1 MKSEAQKGRVALA
14 IIASDTSRN
23 STQKLVPLLTARGV
37 ALVVGPD
44 ALALG
49 SALGRSAVAAVGVL
63 DNQLA
68 AGIMRAIETG
78 SEKGRAEQ
86 GIE

>member
-1 MKSEAQKGRVALA
+1 MKSAALKGRIALA
-14 IIASDTSRN
+14 IIASDASRH
-23 STQKLVPLLTARGV
+23 SAEKIIPLLTARGV

-49 SALGRSAVAAVGVL
+49 SALGRSAVAAVGIM

-68 AGIMRAIETG
+68 AGIARAIETG
-78 SEKGRAEQ
+78 GNTGQAEQ